1 MGPFTFFDYLDSTAE
16 HWALFSL
23 LRILQQSS
31 LICQAGS
38 IGVKIAF
45 SVLFYIVTCSE
56 KGCKILRLCLLL
68 YKRTG
73 IGHETEYFYMKLNAV
88 K

>member
-45 SVLFYIVTCSE
+45 SVL
-56 KGCKILRLCLLL
+56 L
-68 YKRTG
+68 
-73 IGHETEYFYMKLNAV
+73 KLVFLWKKKEFAGG
-88 K
+88 KMTYHKP